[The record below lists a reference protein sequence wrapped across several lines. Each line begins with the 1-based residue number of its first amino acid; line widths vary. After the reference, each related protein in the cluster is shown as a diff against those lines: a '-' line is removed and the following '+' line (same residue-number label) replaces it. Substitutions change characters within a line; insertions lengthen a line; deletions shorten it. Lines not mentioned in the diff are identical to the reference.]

1 MKRITVCC
9 LLLAM
14 AMPLAAQ
21 AADTNVAAL
30 RVNGDMIMCSDGL
43 GQPFVDHHQQMMVP
57 LRLVNNSLGYDTKWQ
72 KDGLVEIFDMEKAPI
87 ASIDIKKKTV
97 EVDKKNTLC
106 ESLTVQDGR
115 CYVSVN
121 DFDTLYGTAEWDSQE
136 KVISVYPE
144 KGFKQTYE
152 VKDGKLI
159 RIEGH
164 RETVIKMPEV
174 PPLEGTPLEE
184 SPLEGT
190 TINGNPIEFKDIP
203 VKQIGKDIYVG
214 LLGTESP
221 NNFGDIYKI
230 DGKHATYIGE
240 INMSSSYVVEDDV
253 LYHTRG
259 TDAGHFDSAELDPKQ
274 LILTDIKTGE
284 EIKTIQVDFDINQCT
299 LHMQN
304 HKLVAVSPDG
314 EHHVVNT

>member
-14 AMPLAAQ
+14 MMPLAAQ
-21 AADTNVAAL
+21 AADTNAVAL
-30 RVNGDMIMCSDGL
+30 RVNGDTIMCADGL

-57 LRLVNNSLGYDTKWQ
+57 LRIVNNSLGYDTKWQ

-97 EVDKKNTLC
+97 KVDAKNTPC

-121 DFDTLYGTAEWDSQE
+121 DFDTLYGTAEWDSQK

-159 RIEGH
+159 RIE
-164 RETVIKMPEV
+164 
-174 PPLEGTPLEE
+174 
-184 SPLEGT
+184 
-190 TINGNPIEFKDIP
+190 
-203 VKQIGKDIYVG
+203 IGR
-214 LLGTESP
+214 
-221 NNFGDIYKI
+221 
-230 DGKHATYIGE
+230 A
-240 INMSSSYVVEDDV
+240 
-253 LYHTRG
+253 
-259 TDAGHFDSAELDPKQ
+259 
-274 LILTDIKTGE
+274 
-284 EIKTIQVDFDINQCT
+284 
-299 LHMQN
+299 
-304 HKLVAVSPDG
+304 
-314 EHHVVNT
+314 HV

>member
-1 MKRITVCC
+1 MRRTIMCC
-9 LLLAM
+9 LALAM
-14 AMPLAAQ
+14 MVPFAAQ
-21 AADTNVAAL
+21 AADTNEITV
-30 RVNGDMIMCSDGL
+30 RVNGDVIMCSDGL
-43 GQPFVDHHQQMMVP
+43 GQPFVDNHQQMMVP
-57 LRLVNNSLGYDTKWQ
+57 LRWVNNSFGYNTTWQ
-72 KDGLVEIFDMEKAPI
+72 KDGLVEIFDMDKSHI
-87 ASIDIKKKTV
+87 TSLDIENKTV
-97 EVDKKNTLC
+97 EADATNTTC
-106 ESLTVQDGR
+106 ESLIVQEDR
-115 CYVSVN
+115 CYISVD
-121 DFDTLYGTAEWDSQE
+121 DFDALYGTAEWDAQ
-136 KVISVYPE
+136 KKLINIYP
-144 KGFKQTYE
+144 KKDFKQIYE

-164 RETVIKMPEV
+164 RETVIKMPE
-174 PPLEGTPLEE
+174 PTSIEE

-221 NNFGDIYKI
+221 NNFGNIYKI

-259 TDAGHFDSAELDPKQ
+259 TDAGFFDSAELDPKQ

-284 EIKTIQVDFDINQCT
+284 EIKTIQVDFDINRCI
-299 LHMQN
+299 LLMEN
-304 HKLVAVSPDG
+304 HELLAVSPDG
-314 EHHVVNT
+314 EHHIVHV

>member
-14 AMPLAAQ
+14 MMPLAAQ
-21 AADTNVAAL
+21 AADTNAVAL
-30 RVNGDMIMCSDGL
+30 RVNGDTIMCADGL

-97 EVDKKNTLC
+97 KVDAKNTPC

-159 RIEGH
+159 RIEGQ
-164 RETVIKMPEV
+164 RETVIKMPE
-174 PPLEGTPLEE
+174 PTSLEETPLD
-184 SPLEGT
+184 GT

-221 NNFGDIYKI
+221 NNFGLIYKI
-230 DGKHATYIGE
+230 DGKHDETIILHKKRPIRSRIGL
-240 INMSSSYVVEDDV
+240 SVV
-253 LYHTRG
+253 TPNR
-259 TDAGHFDSAELDPKQ
+259 
-274 LILTDIKTGE
+274 
-284 EIKTIQVDFDINQCT
+284 
-299 LHMQN
+299 
-304 HKLVAVSPDG
+304 
-314 EHHVVNT
+314 

>member
-1 MKRITVCC
+1 MKRTTVCC

-14 AMPLAAQ
+14 MMPLAAQ
-21 AADTNVAAL
+21 AADTNAVAL
-30 RVNGDMIMCSDGL
+30 RVNGDTIMCSDGF

-57 LRLVNNSLGYDTKWQ
+57 LRIVNNSLGYDTKWQ

-97 EVDKKNTLC
+97 EVDAKNTPC

-121 DFDTLYGTAEWDSQE
+121 DFATLYGTAEWDSQE

-159 RIEGH
+159 RIEGQ
-164 RETVIKMPEV
+164 RETVIKMPKDT
-174 PPLEGTPLEE
+174 L
-184 SPLEGT
+184 LEGT

-259 TDAGHFDSAELDPKQ
+259 TDAGPFDITELDAKQ
-274 LILTDIKTGE
+274 LILTDIKTGKK
-284 EIKTIQVDFDINQCT
+284 IKTIQVDFDINQCT

-304 HKLVAVSPDG
+304 HKLVAISPDG
-314 EHHVVNT
+314 EHHVVNV

>member
-1 MKRITVCC
+1 MKKITACS

-14 AMPLAAQ
+14 MMPLAAQ
-21 AADTNVAAL
+21 AADTNAVAL
-30 RVNGDMIMCSDGL
+30 RVNGDTIMYADGM

-57 LRLVNNSLGYDTKWQ
+57 LRIVNNSLGYDTKWQ

-97 EVDKKNTLC
+97 EVDAKNTPC

-159 RIEGH
+159 RIEGQ
-164 RETVIKMPEV
+164 RETVIKMPE
-174 PPLEGTPLEE
+174 PTSLEETPLD
-184 SPLEGT
+184 GT

-221 NNFGDIYKI
+221 NNFGLIYKI

-253 LYHTRG
+253 LYHTQG

-274 LILTDIKTGE
+274 LILTEIKTDK

-304 HKLVAVSPDG
+304 HKLIAVSPDG
-314 EHHVVNT
+314 EHHVVNV

>member
-1 MKRITVCC
+1 MKRTTVCC

-14 AMPLAAQ
+14 MMPLAAQ
-21 AADTNVAAL
+21 AADTNAVAL
-30 RVNGDMIMCSDGL
+30 RVNGDTIMCSDGF

-57 LRLVNNSLGYDTKWQ
+57 LRIVNNSLGYDTKWQ

-97 EVDKKNTLC
+97 EVDAKNTPC

-121 DFDTLYGTAEWDSQE
+121 DFATLYGTAEWDSQE

-159 RIEGH
+159 RIEGQ
-164 RETVIKMPEV
+164 RETVIKMPKDT
-174 PPLEGTPLEE
+174 L
-184 SPLEGT
+184 LEGT

-259 TDAGHFDSAELDPKQ
+259 TDAGPFDITELDAKQ
-274 LILTDIKTGE
+274 LILTDIKTGKK
-284 EIKTIQVDFDINQCT
+284 IKTIQVDFDINQCT

-304 HKLVAVSPDG
+304 HKLIAVSPDG
-314 EHHVVNT
+314 EHHVVNV

>member
-14 AMPLAAQ
+14 MMPLAAQ
-21 AADTNVAAL
+21 AADTNAVAL
-30 RVNGDMIMCSDGL
+30 RVNGDTIMCSDGF

-57 LRLVNNSLGYDTKWQ
+57 LRIVNNSLGYDTKWQ

-97 EVDKKNTLC
+97 EVDAKNTPC

-121 DFDTLYGTAEWDSQE
+121 DFDTLYGTAEWDSQK

-159 RIEGH
+159 RIEGQ
-164 RETVIKMPEV
+164 RETVIKMPKDT
-174 PPLEGTPLEE
+174 L
-184 SPLEGT
+184 LEGT

-259 TDAGHFDSAELDPKQ
+259 TDAGPFDITELDAKQ
-274 LILTDIKTGE
+274 LILTDIKTGKK
-284 EIKTIQVDFDINQCT
+284 IKTIQVDFDINQCT

-304 HKLVAVSPDG
+304 HKLVAISPDG
-314 EHHVVNT
+314 EHHVVNV

>member
-9 LLLAM
+9 LLLTM
-14 AMPLAAQ
+14 MMPLAAQ
-21 AADTNVAAL
+21 AADTNAAAL
-30 RVNGDMIMCSDGL
+30 RVNGDTIMCADGL

-57 LRLVNNSLGYDTKWQ
+57 LRIVNNSLGYDTKWQ

-97 EVDKKNTLC
+97 KVDAKNTPC
-106 ESLTVQDGR
+106 ESLTVQDGH
-115 CYVSVN
+115 CYVSVD

-159 RIEGH
+159 RIEGQ
-164 RETVIKMPEV
+164 RETVIKMPKDT
-174 PPLEGTPLEE
+174 L
-184 SPLEGT
+184 LEGT

-259 TDAGHFDSAELDPKQ
+259 TDAGPFDITELDAKQ
-274 LILTDIKTGE
+274 LILTDIKTGKK
-284 EIKTIQVDFDINQCT
+284 IKTIQVDFDINQCT

-304 HKLVAVSPDG
+304 HKLVAISPDG
-314 EHHVVNT
+314 EHHVVNV

>member
-21 AADTNVAAL
+21 AADTNAVAL
-30 RVNGDMIMCSDGL
+30 RVNGDTIVCADGL

-57 LRLVNNSLGYDTKWQ
+57 LRIVNNSLGYDTKWQ

-97 EVDKKNTLC
+97 KVDAKNTPC

-159 RIEGH
+159 RIEGQ
-164 RETVIKMPEV
+164 RETVIKMPE
-174 PPLEGTPLEE
+174 PTSLEETPLD
-184 SPLEGT
+184 GT

-221 NNFGDIYKI
+221 NNFGIIYKI

-253 LYHTRG
+253 LYHTQG
-259 TDAGHFDSAELDPKQ
+259 TDAGFFDSAELDPKQ
-274 LILTDIKTGE
+274 LILTEIKTDK

-304 HKLVAVSPDG
+304 HKLIAVSPDG
-314 EHHVVNT
+314 EHHVVNV